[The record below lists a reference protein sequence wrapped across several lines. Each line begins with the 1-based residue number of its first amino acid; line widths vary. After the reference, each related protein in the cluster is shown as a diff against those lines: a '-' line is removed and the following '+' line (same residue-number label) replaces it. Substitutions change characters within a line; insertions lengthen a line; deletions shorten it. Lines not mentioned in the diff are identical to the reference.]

1 LRNLHITMQTLPQA
15 QLSVSRSAPSR
26 QIILAADGSFT
37 DAPGSYATANA
48 TASARIQIS
57 E

>member
-1 LRNLHITMQTLPQA
+1 MLEMY
-15 QLSVSRSAPSR
+15 QLNFWFKSFCAPSR

>member
-1 LRNLHITMQTLPQA
+1 M
-15 QLSVSRSAPSR
+15 SRSAPSR